1 MKKVTRHAFSKKAI
15 MITASLFVTLALIT
29 TGFAAWLI
37 SSGASGE
44 GTGNITTAT
53 IDDAHLGLTV
63 AMAEGKDFVCFG
75 PQADDKV
82 PHIMYDPPKDG
93 EKDDKEVLT
102 ATVTGTIKNYV
113 RLKEFNITIKIS
125 DKALTAA
132 GYTWT
137 ETNEGSLKN
146 RTYTYNKA
154 LTAAGYT
161 WTETNEGSLKNRTYT
176 YNAEKAYISLPE
188 YAVDTDGRFLPLPS
202 NPFNKT
208 TAPKTISA
216 GDSMFTDGTT
226 ENEKK
231 FTFDVTFGWGE
242 KFEGCNPGRYL
253 DREEGPDH
261 LPSETYTVEQ
271 KLEIM
276 TELRKLFVDE
286 SGNVDAANLKFVVTV
301 EAVSK

>member
-53 IDDAHLGLTV
+53 IDDARLGLTV

-82 PHIMYDPPKDG
+82 PHIMYDPPKEG

-102 ATVTGTIKNYV
+102 ATVTGTINNYD

-125 DKALTAA
+125 D
-132 GYTWT
+132 
-137 ETNEGSLKN
+137 
-146 RTYTYNKA
+146 KA

-202 NPFNKT
+202 DTSKT

-226 ENEKK
+226 ENEKR

-242 KFEGCNPGRYL
+242 KFKGCNPGRYL

-261 LPSETYTVEQ
+261 LPDKTYTVDE
-271 KLEIM
+271 KMEIM
-276 TELRKLFVDE
+276 TELRRLFEDE
-286 SGNVDAANLKFVVTV
+286 SKNVDAANLKFVVTV

>member
-53 IDDAHLGLTV
+53 IDDARLGLTV

-75 PQADDKV
+75 PQADDKHPDIRYKAPV
-82 PHIMYDPPKDG
+82 GD
-93 EKDDKEVLT
+93 EKDDREVLV
-102 ATVTGTIKNYV
+102 ATVTGTIKNYD
-113 RLKEFNITIKIS
+113 RLEKFNITIKIS

-132 GYTWT
+132 GYTC
-137 ETNEGSLKN
+137 
-146 RTYTYNKA
+146 
-154 LTAAGYT
+154 
-161 WTETNEGSLKNRTYT
+161 TETNEGSLKNRTYT
-176 YNAEKAYISLPE
+176 YNAKKAYISLPE

-202 NPFNKT
+202 DPFNKT

-242 KFEGCNPGRYL
+242 KFEGCNPGKYL
-253 DREEGPDH
+253 DGEVPGH
-261 LPSETYTVEQ
+261 VPSETYTVDD
-271 KLEIM
+271 KLKIM
-276 TELRKLFVDE
+276 TELLSLFKDE

>member
-15 MITASLFVTLALIT
+15 MITASLFVALALIT

-37 SSGASGE
+37 SSGTSGE

-53 IDDAHLGLTV
+53 IDDARLGLTV

-82 PHIMYDPPKDG
+82 PHIMYDPPKEG

-102 ATVTGTIKNYV
+102 ATVTGTINNYD

-137 ETNEGSLKN
+137 GTNEGES
-146 RTYTYNKA
+146 
-154 LTAAGYT
+154 
-161 WTETNEGSLKNRTYT
+161 SRTYT

-202 NPFNKT
+202 DMSKT

-216 GDSMFTDGTT
+216 GDSMFTDGAT
-226 ENEKK
+226 ENEKR

-242 KFEGCNPGRYL
+242 KFEECNPGKYL
-253 DREEGPDH
+253 DGEVPGH
-261 LPSETYTVEQ
+261 VPSETYTVEQ

-276 TELRKLFVDE
+276 TKLRSLFVDK

-301 EAVSK
+301 EAVSL

>member
-53 IDDAHLGLTV
+53 IDDARLGLTV
-63 AMAEGKDFVCFG
+63 VMAEGKDFVCFG
-75 PQADDKV
+75 PQADDNV
-82 PHIMYDPPKDG
+82 PDIRYREPKEG
-93 EKDDKEVLT
+93 EKDDKEVLI
-102 ATVTGTIKNYV
+102 ATVTGTITNFDK
-113 RLKEFNITIKIS
+113 LEKFNVTIKIS
-125 DKALTAA
+125 DKALKAA
-132 GYTWT
+132 GYEWT
-137 ETNEGSLKN
+137 ETNEGSSES
-146 RTYTYNKA
+146 RTYTY
-154 LTAAGYT
+154 
-161 WTETNEGSLKNRTYT
+161 S
-176 YNAEKAYISLPE
+176 AEKAYIALPE

-202 NPFNKT
+202 DTTKT

-216 GDSMFTDGTT
+216 TDSMFTDGTT

-253 DREEGPDH
+253 DREMAEH
-261 LPSETYTVEQ
+261 LPSKTYTVDE

-276 TELRKLFVDE
+276 TELRSLFLKDGEVDTE
-286 SGNVDAANLKFVVTV
+286 NLKFVVTV

>member
-53 IDDAHLGLTV
+53 IDDARLGLTV

-75 PQADDKV
+75 PQADDNHPDIRYKK
-82 PHIMYDPPKDG
+82 PKAG

-102 ATVTGTIKNYV
+102 ATVTGTINNYD
-113 RLKEFNITIKIS
+113 RLEKFNITIKIS

-137 ETNEGSLKN
+137 ETNEGSLK
-146 RTYTYNKA
+146 
-154 LTAAGYT
+154 
-161 WTETNEGSLKNRTYT
+161 SRTYT

-202 NPFNKT
+202 DPDNKT

-216 GDSMFTDGTT
+216 GNSMFTDGTT

-242 KFEGCNPGRYL
+242 KFEGCNPGKYL
-253 DREEGPDH
+253 DREIADH
-261 LPSETYTVEQ
+261 LPNETYTVDE
-271 KLEIM
+271 KLGIM
-276 TELRKLFVDE
+276 TELRSLFEDG

>member
-53 IDDAHLGLTV
+53 IDDARLGLTV

-82 PHIMYDPPKDG
+82 PHIMYDPQKG

-102 ATVTGTIKNYV
+102 ATVTGTINNYD

-146 RTYTYNKA
+146 RTYTYN
-154 LTAAGYT
+154 AG
-161 WTETNEGSLKNRTYT
+161 
-176 YNAEKAYISLPE
+176 NACISLPE

-202 NPFNKT
+202 DTSKT

-231 FTFDVTFGWGE
+231 FTFDVTFGWGK

-253 DREEGPDH
+253 DREEADH
-261 LPSETYTVEQ
+261 LPDKTYTVDE
-271 KLEIM
+271 KKEIM
-276 TELRKLFVDE
+276 TKLRSLFVDE

-301 EAVSK
+301 EAVSL

>member
-53 IDDAHLGLTV
+53 IDDARLGLTV

-75 PQADDKV
+75 PQSDDTV
-82 PHIMYDPPKDG
+82 PHIMYEAPKEG

-102 ATVTGTIKNYV
+102 ATVTGTIKNYD

-137 ETNEGSLKN
+137 GTNEGES
-146 RTYTYNKA
+146 
-154 LTAAGYT
+154 
-161 WTETNEGSLKNRTYT
+161 SRTYT

-188 YAVDTDGRFLPLPS
+188 YAVDTAGRFLPLPS
-202 NPFNKT
+202 DPSNKT

-216 GDSMFTDGTT
+216 GDSMFTDGAT

-253 DREEGPDH
+253 DRELTDH
-261 LPSETYTVEQ
+261 LPSTTYTVD
-271 KLEIM
+271 KKKEIM
-276 TELRKLFVDE
+276 TELRSLFEDK

>member
-53 IDDAHLGLTV
+53 IDDARLGLTV

-75 PQADDKV
+75 PQADDKH
-82 PHIMYDPPKDG
+82 PDIRYKDPVGD
-93 EKDDKEVLT
+93 EKDDREVLV
-102 ATVTGTIKNYV
+102 ATVTGTIKNYD
-113 RLKEFNITIKIS
+113 RLEKFNITIKIS
-125 DKALTAA
+125 D
-132 GYTWT
+132 
-137 ETNEGSLKN
+137 
-146 RTYTYNKA
+146 KA

-202 NPFNKT
+202 DMSKT

-216 GDSMFTDGTT
+216 GDSMFTDGAT
-226 ENEKK
+226 ENEKR

-242 KFEGCNPGRYL
+242 KFKGCNPGRYL

-261 LPSETYTVEQ
+261 LPDKTYTVDE
-271 KLEIM
+271 KKEIM
-276 TELRKLFVDE
+276 TELRSLFVDE

-301 EAVSK
+301 EAVSL

>member
-53 IDDAHLGLTV
+53 IDDARLGLTV

-75 PQADDKV
+75 PRADDKV
-82 PHIMYDPPKDG
+82 PHIMYDSPKNG
-93 EKDDKEVLT
+93 EKDDKEVLV

-137 ETNEGSLKN
+137 GTNEGES
-146 RTYTYNKA
+146 
-154 LTAAGYT
+154 
-161 WTETNEGSLKNRTYT
+161 SRTYT

-202 NPFNKT
+202 DKSKT

-276 TELRKLFVDE
+276 TELRRLFVDE

-301 EAVSK
+301 EAVSN

>member
-53 IDDAHLGLTV
+53 IDDARLGLTV

-75 PQADDKV
+75 PQADDNHPDIRYK
-82 PHIMYDPPKDG
+82 KAKEG
-93 EKDDKEVLT
+93 EKDDKEVLV
-102 ATVTGTIKNYV
+102 ATVTGTIKNYD
-113 RLKEFNITIKIS
+113 RLEKFNITIKIS
-125 DKALTAA
+125 DKALKAA
-132 GYTWT
+132 GYEWT
-137 ETNEGSLKN
+137 EPNEGSSES
-146 RTYTYNKA
+146 RTYTYKP
-154 LTAAGYT
+154 
-161 WTETNEGSLKNRTYT
+161 
-176 YNAEKAYISLPE
+176 EKAYIALPE

-202 NPFNKT
+202 DTSKT

-216 GDSMFTDGTT
+216 GDSMFTDGAT

-242 KFEGCNPGRYL
+242 KFEGCNPGKYL

-261 LPSETYTVEQ
+261 LPSKTYTVDE
-271 KLEIM
+271 KMEIM
-276 TELRKLFVDE
+276 TKLRRLFEDE
-286 SGNVDAANLKFVVTV
+286 SGNVDADNLKFVVTV
-301 EAVSK
+301 EAVSN

>member
-44 GTGNITTAT
+44 STGNITTAT
-53 IDDAHLGLTV
+53 IDDARLGLTV

-75 PQADDKV
+75 PQADDKHPDIRYKAPV
-82 PHIMYDPPKDG
+82 GD
-93 EKDDKEVLT
+93 EKDDREVLV
-102 ATVTGTIKNYV
+102 ATVTGTIKNYD
-113 RLKEFNITIKIS
+113 RLEKFNITIKIS
-125 DKALTAA
+125 D
-132 GYTWT
+132 
-137 ETNEGSLKN
+137 
-146 RTYTYNKA
+146 KA

-202 NPFNKT
+202 DMPKT

-216 GDSMFTDGTT
+216 GDSMFTDGAT
-226 ENEKK
+226 ENEKR

-242 KFEGCNPGRYL
+242 KFKGCNPGRYL

-261 LPSETYTVEQ
+261 LPDKTYTVDE
-271 KLEIM
+271 KKEIM
-276 TELRKLFVDE
+276 TELRSLFVDE

>member
-15 MITASLFVTLALIT
+15 MIAASLFVTLALIT
-29 TGFAAWLI
+29 TGCAAWLI
-37 SSGASGE
+37 SSGASDE

-53 IDDAHLGLTV
+53 IDDARLGLTV

-75 PQADDKV
+75 PQADDTV
-82 PHIMYDPPKDG
+82 PHIMYEAPKEG
-93 EKDDKEVLT
+93 EKDDREVLT
-102 ATVTGTIKNYV
+102 ATVTGTINNYD

-146 RTYTYNKA
+146 RTYTYN
-154 LTAAGYT
+154 AG
-161 WTETNEGSLKNRTYT
+161 
-176 YNAEKAYISLPE
+176 NACISLPE

-202 NPFNKT
+202 DTSKT

-242 KFEGCNPGRYL
+242 KFKGCNPGKYL
-253 DREEGPDH
+253 DREVDDAH
-261 LPSETYTVEQ
+261 LPDKTYTVNE
-271 KLEIM
+271 KKEIM
-276 TELRKLFVDE
+276 TELRSLFVDE

-301 EAVSK
+301 EAVSL

>member
-53 IDDAHLGLTV
+53 IDDARLGLTV

-75 PQADDKV
+75 PQADDNHPDIRYKAPV
-82 PHIMYDPPKDG
+82 GD
-93 EKDDKEVLT
+93 EKDDREVLV
-102 ATVTGTIKNYV
+102 ATVTGTIKNYD
-113 RLKEFNITIKIS
+113 RLEKFNITIKIS
-125 DKALTAA
+125 D
-132 GYTWT
+132 
-137 ETNEGSLKN
+137 
-146 RTYTYNKA
+146 KA

-202 NPFNKT
+202 DPSNKT

-216 GDSMFTDGTT
+216 GDSMFTDGAT

-242 KFEGCNPGRYL
+242 KFKGCNPGKYL
-253 DREEGPDH
+253 DGEIPDH
-261 LPSETYTVEQ
+261 SPDEIFAGAST
-271 KLEIM
+271 LEEIVDIKNDIM
-276 TELRKLFVDE
+276 TELRSLFEDG

>member
-37 SSGASGE
+37 SSGTSGE

-53 IDDAHLGLTV
+53 IDDARLGLTV

-75 PQADDKV
+75 PQAADNV
-82 PHIMYDPPKDG
+82 PDIRYKDPVGD
-93 EKDDKEVLT
+93 EKGDKEVLV
-102 ATVTGTIKNYV
+102 ATVTGTIKNYD

-137 ETNEGSLKN
+137 GTNEGES
-146 RTYTYNKA
+146 
-154 LTAAGYT
+154 
-161 WTETNEGSLKNRTYT
+161 SRTYT

-202 NPFNKT
+202 DTSKT

-216 GDSMFTDGTT
+216 GDSMFTDGAT

-253 DREEGPDH
+253 DREEADH
-261 LPSETYTVEQ
+261 LPDKTYTVDE

-276 TELRKLFVDE
+276 TELRSLFEDG
-286 SGNVDAANLKFVVTV
+286 SKNVDAANLKFVVTV
-301 EAVSK
+301 EAVSN

>member
-75 PQADDKV
+75 PRADDKV
-82 PHIMYDPPKDG
+82 PHIMYDSPKNG

-137 ETNEGSLKN
+137 GTNEGES
-146 RTYTYNKA
+146 
-154 LTAAGYT
+154 
-161 WTETNEGSLKNRTYT
+161 SRTYT

-202 NPFNKT
+202 DKSKT

-276 TELRKLFVDE
+276 TELRRLFVDE

-301 EAVSK
+301 EAVSL

>member
-53 IDDAHLGLTV
+53 IDDARLGLTV

-75 PQADDKV
+75 PQENDTV
-82 PHIMYDPPKDG
+82 PDIRYRDPKEG
-93 EKDDKEVLT
+93 EKDDKEVLI
-102 ATVTGTIKNYV
+102 ATVTGTIKNFD
-113 RLKEFNITIKIS
+113 RLEKFNVTIKIS

-132 GYTWT
+132 GYEWT
-137 ETNEGSLKN
+137 ETGEGSSKS
-146 RTYTYNKA
+146 RTYTY
-154 LTAAGYT
+154 
-161 WTETNEGSLKNRTYT
+161 S
-176 YNAEKAYISLPE
+176 AEKAYIALPG

-202 NPFNKT
+202 DMSKT

-216 GDSMFTDGTT
+216 EDSMFTAGANA
-226 ENEKK
+226 NEKN

-242 KFEGCNPGRYL
+242 KFKGCNPGRYL
-253 DREEGPDH
+253 DREVDGH
-261 LPSETYTVEQ
+261 LPDKTYTVDE
-271 KLEIM
+271 KKEIM
-276 TELRKLFVDE
+276 TELRSLFVDG

-301 EAVSK
+301 EAVSN

>member
-53 IDDAHLGLTV
+53 IDDARLGLTV

-75 PQADDKV
+75 PQAGDDH
-82 PHIMYDPPKDG
+82 PHIMHDPSKEG
-93 EKDDKEVLT
+93 EKDDKEVLV
-102 ATVTGTIKNYV
+102 ATVTGTIKNYD
-113 RLKEFNITIKIS
+113 RLKEFKITIKIS

-146 RTYTYNKA
+146 RTYTYN
-154 LTAAGYT
+154 AG
-161 WTETNEGSLKNRTYT
+161 
-176 YNAEKAYISLPE
+176 NACISLPE
-188 YAVDTDGRFLPLPS
+188 YAVDKDGRFLPLPS
-202 NPFNKT
+202 GPSNKT

-216 GDSMFTDGTT
+216 GDSMFTAGAN

-231 FTFDVTFGWGE
+231 FSFDVTFGWGA
-242 KFEGCNPGRYL
+242 KFEGYNPGKYL
-253 DREEGPDH
+253 DGEIPDH
-261 LPSETYTVEQ
+261 SPDEIFAGASTLEEIVDI
-271 KLEIM
+271 KKEIM
-276 TELRKLFVDE
+276 TELRSLFVDE

>member
-53 IDDAHLGLTV
+53 IDDARLGLTV

-75 PQADDKV
+75 PQADDDHPDIRYKGPV
-82 PHIMYDPPKDG
+82 GD
-93 EKDDKEVLT
+93 EKDDKEVLV
-102 ATVTGTIKNYV
+102 ATVTGTIKNYDG
-113 RLKEFNITIKIS
+113 LKEFNITIKIS
-125 DKALTAA
+125 DKALKAA
-132 GYTWT
+132 GYEWT
-137 ETNEGSLKN
+137 ETNEGSLK
-146 RTYTYNKA
+146 
-154 LTAAGYT
+154 
-161 WTETNEGSLKNRTYT
+161 SRTYT

-202 NPFNKT
+202 DPFNKT

-216 GDSMFTDGTT
+216 GDSMFTDGAT

-242 KFEGCNPGRYL
+242 KFEGCNPGKYL
-253 DREEGPDH
+253 DREVDAH
-261 LPSETYTVEQ
+261 LPDKTYTVDE

-276 TELRKLFVDE
+276 TKLLNLFTKDGAE
-286 SGNVDAANLKFVVTV
+286 EVDAENLKFVVTV

>member
-53 IDDAHLGLTV
+53 IDDARLGLTV

-75 PQADDKV
+75 PQADDDV
-82 PHIMYDPPKDG
+82 PDIRYRDPKGG
-93 EKDDKEVLT
+93 EKDDKEVLV
-102 ATVTGTIKNYV
+102 ATVTGTITNYD

-132 GYTWT
+132 GYEWT
-137 ETNEGSLKN
+137 ETNEGSSKS
-146 RTYTYNKA
+146 RTYTYN
-154 LTAAGYT
+154 
-161 WTETNEGSLKNRTYT
+161 S
-176 YNAEKAYISLPE
+176 EKAYIALPD

-202 NPFNKT
+202 DISKT
-208 TAPKTISA
+208 TAPKTILA
-216 GDSMFTDGTT
+216 TDSMFTDGTT

-231 FTFDVTFGWGE
+231 FSFDVTFGWGA

-253 DREEGPDH
+253 DREVADH
-261 LPSETYTVEQ
+261 LPSKTYTVDE
-271 KLEIM
+271 KKAIM
-276 TELRKLFVDE
+276 TELLNLFTKDGAEEVDTE
-286 SGNVDAANLKFVVTV
+286 NLKFVVTV
-301 EAVSK
+301 EAVSN

>member
-44 GTGNITTAT
+44 STGNITTAT
-53 IDDAHLGLTV
+53 IDDARLGLTV

-75 PQADDKV
+75 PQAGDNHPDIRYKK
-82 PHIMYDPPKDG
+82 PKAG

-102 ATVTGTIKNYV
+102 ATVTGTIKNYD
-113 RLKEFNITIKIS
+113 RLEKFNITIKIS

-137 ETNEGSLKN
+137 GTNEGES
-146 RTYTYNKA
+146 
-154 LTAAGYT
+154 
-161 WTETNEGSLKNRTYT
+161 SRTYT

-202 NPFNKT
+202 DPDNKT

-216 GDSMFTDGTT
+216 GDSMFTDGAT
-226 ENEKK
+226 ENENK

-253 DREEGPDH
+253 DRELTDH
-261 LPSETYTVEQ
+261 LPSTTYTVDQ
-271 KLEIM
+271 KKEIM
-276 TELRKLFVDE
+276 TELRSLFEDG

>member
-53 IDDAHLGLTV
+53 IDDARLGLTV

-75 PQADDKV
+75 PQADDTV
-82 PHIMYDPPKDG
+82 PHIMYDPPKEG

-102 ATVTGTIKNYV
+102 ATVTGTINNYD

-125 DKALTAA
+125 DKALKAA

-137 ETNEGSLKN
+137 ETG
-146 RTYTYNKA
+146 
-154 LTAAGYT
+154 
-161 WTETNEGSLKNRTYT
+161 EGSLKNRTYT
-176 YNAEKAYISLPE
+176 YNAGNACISLPE
-188 YAVDTDGRFLPLPS
+188 YAVDTAGRFLPLPS
-202 NPFNKT
+202 DPSNKT

-216 GDSMFTDGTT
+216 GDSMFTDGAT

-253 DREEGPDH
+253 DRELTDH
-261 LPSETYTVEQ
+261 LPSTTYTVDE

-276 TELRKLFVDE
+276 TELRSLFEDE

>member
-44 GTGNITTAT
+44 STGNITTAT
-53 IDDAHLGLTV
+53 IDDARLGLTV

-93 EKDDKEVLT
+93 EKDDKEVLV
-102 ATVTGTIKNYV
+102 ATVTGTIKNYD

-125 DKALTAA
+125 DKALKAA

-137 ETNEGSLKN
+137 ETG
-146 RTYTYNKA
+146 
-154 LTAAGYT
+154 
-161 WTETNEGSLKNRTYT
+161 EGSLKNRTYT
-176 YNAEKAYISLPE
+176 YNAGNACISLPE
-188 YAVDTDGRFLPLPS
+188 YAVDKDGRFLPLPS
-202 NPFNKT
+202 DPFNKT

-242 KFEGCNPGRYL
+242 KFKGCNPGKYL
-253 DREEGPDH
+253 DGEIPDH
-261 LPSETYTVEQ
+261 SPDEIFAGAST
-271 KLEIM
+271 LEEIVDIKNDIM
-276 TELRKLFVDE
+276 TELRSLFEDE

>member
-53 IDDAHLGLTV
+53 IDDARLGLTV

-75 PQADDKV
+75 PQADDKHPDIRYKAPV
-82 PHIMYDPPKDG
+82 GD
-93 EKDDKEVLT
+93 EKDDREVLV
-102 ATVTGTIKNYV
+102 ATVTGTIKNYD
-113 RLKEFNITIKIS
+113 RLEKFNITIKIS
-125 DKALTAA
+125 D
-132 GYTWT
+132 
-137 ETNEGSLKN
+137 
-146 RTYTYNKA
+146 KA

-188 YAVDTDGRFLPLPS
+188 YAVDTDGRFLPLPYDMS
-202 NPFNKT
+202 KT

-216 GDSMFTDGTT
+216 GDSMFTDGAT
-226 ENEKK
+226 ENEKR

-242 KFEGCNPGRYL
+242 KFKGCNPGRYL

-261 LPSETYTVEQ
+261 LPDKTYTVDE
-271 KLEIM
+271 KKEIM
-276 TELRKLFVDE
+276 TELRSLFVDE

-301 EAVSK
+301 EAVSL